1 MWAKCGQM
9 PTYAHIKKKKVPTC
23 TEALPMAYGAS
34 SSIVNHPFIIIL
46 TYDVLV
52 SYIIIG
58 GFRPEQF
65 FPNVEKNTPTTYILT
80 NIYILETMP
89 PPIFNALSVASL
101 REAKKTIPR
110 RV

>member
-1 MWAKCGQM
+1 M
-9 PTYAHIKKKKVPTC
+9 
-23 TEALPMAYGAS
+23 
-34 SSIVNHPFIIIL
+34 
-46 TYDVLV
+46 V

-101 REAKKTIPR
+101 REAKKRSLTEFKIIIMILLKMNHEIDVRFQKISILKYCLFYP
-110 RV
+110 